1 VAEVKQK
8 LSEVYGILERARP
21 IVADVNE
28 KRGELADIVSRAV
41 AAGARGKQKAAD
53 AGKASLAARQTAAAA
68 RQVDLAR
75 FGPANASGPGNG
87 FKSSGALK
95 GKPEPAVAVSGY
107 ETGERVALVIGNAG
121 YKTGPLA
128 NPVNDA
134 RDMAEALK
142 KVGFEVL
149 VRINATRAEM
159 ERGWISSMA
168 APGRAGWDCLF
179 IQATGGRQTTWES
192 ISLLGDFCFAGDPAK

>member
-87 FKSSGALK
+87 FKASGALK
-95 GKPEPAVAVSGY
+95 GK
-107 ETGERVALVIGNAG
+107 GERVALVIGNAG
-121 YKTGPLA
+121 YKAGFLA
-128 NPVNDA
+128 NPVNDT
-134 RDMAEALK
+134 RDMAEALR